1 MSGIS
6 DATRAQ
12 IAASEPL
19 ASTWVAANAGSGKTR
34 VLTDRVARLLLAGTP
49 PAKILCLTYTRAAA
63 AEMQSRL
70 FRRLGAWA
78 MMEDDALHA
87 ALQELQVAPL
97 EAAPARLATARRLFA
112 QALETPGGL
121 KIQTIH
127 AFCDTLLRRFPL
139 EAGVSPGFRVL
150 DDRSAARLLEEVRDT
165 LALAAE
171 TGESPAFDE
180 MAALLTEDGL
190 SGIVSAVLR
199 HRAAFP
205 GAVSRPALARALGL
219 TAERSAPERLAA
231 AVDGLRPQDLDDIA
245 TTLMI
250 GAGKKEQALAAALRA
265 AGKALGPAE
274 APGAVEAA
282 LAGLEGA
289 FLRKDGGLLAAS
301 TLTTK
306 KTREADPEM
315 PDTLLALQACV
326 AEVRE
331 ERLALAT
338 LERSLKLH
346 RFATAFLAAYEAR
359 KSALGMLD
367 FDDLVQRSRA
377 LLTRSSMA
385 AWALYRLDGG
395 IDHILVDEAQDTSPA
410 QWDVITALT
419 EEFLSGLGARETE
432 RTLFVVGDQKQ
443 SIYSFQGAEPRAFG
457 AKRDWFGARLAEL
470 GSRLAEGALQHSFR
484 SAPAILELVDHVF
497 TGAAAQGLA
506 RAGERIS
513 HVAFHAA
520 KPGRV
525 ELWPYIPTPEKAEAP
540 EWWEPL
546 DQPARNDPRLL
557 LAATL
562 AGEIAGWLEEGRPVP
577 GAGRAMRAGDILI
590 LVQRRDLLARA
601 LIRELKT
608 RGVPVA
614 GEDRMV
620 IGAELAVR
628 DLLAVLRF
636 VVTPE
641 DELSLAAALR
651 SPLFGLSED
660 GLFALSRARDGGT
673 LWQALRKG
681 GHEAAVAL
689 LTDLRD
695 NADYLRPFELL
706 ERLLTR
712 HGGRARLLAR
722 LGPEVEDAVDE
733 LLAQALAYEQ
743 AEVPSLPGFLRWID
757 ADAITVKREMDA
769 EADQVRV
776 MTVHGSKGLEAPVV
790 LLPDTA
796 PRKIRARGDVIARDG
811 TGLWATAKAHAP
823 RAILESRDE
832 EAAAEAEERRR
843 LLYVALTRAES
854 LLVVCGAGTLEGWE
868 TGWYHLVAEGMER
881 AGARPAPAPAGLE
894 GEMRV
899 FAPLE
904 EATGA
909 EAPPSAA
916 SGPPPAPGQTSHPS
930 PVQAPHST
938 PERAPHPAPKQA
950 SPSAPERAPH
960 PAPAQAPHST
970 PERAPHPSPT
980 AAEREPALETK
991 SSRLPVP
998 GQPAGA
1004 QPEAPAGLPDWLSAP
1019 TPPAPVAPGVLA
1031 PSGLG
1036 GAHALPGEAGE
1047 DEAKALARGSALHL
1061 LLEHLPA
1068 LPATARDVAA
1078 ARLLGPEADP
1088 ALLAEALGVLAM
1100 PEAAE
1105 IFGPEALAEA
1115 GVAADLPALG
1125 GARIAGRLDR
1135 LVVSGTRV
1143 LAVDFKSNR
1152 VLPGTPEAVP
1162 EALLRQMGAYQAALE
1177 QVWPGARVETALL
1190 WTAAPRLMRL
1200 PRALV
1205 MAALARARPTS

>member
-1 MSGIS
+1 MTGIS

-97 EAAPARLATARRLFA
+97 EASPQRLATARRLFA

-150 DDRSAARLLEEVRDT
+150 DDRSATRLLEEVRDT

-171 TGESPAFDE
+171 RGEDPAFDE

-190 SGIVSAVLR
+190 SGMVSAVLH
-199 HRAAFP
+199 HRAAFA
-205 GAVSRPALARALGL
+205 GEVSRPALARALGL
-219 TAERSAPERLAA
+219 TAERPAPERLTA
-231 AVDGLRPQDLDDIA
+231 AVDGLRPQDLEDIA

-265 AGKALGPAE
+265 AGKALGTNQ
-274 APGAVEAA
+274 PGAAEAA
-282 LAGLEGA
+282 LAGLEAA
-289 FLRKDGGLLAAS
+289 FLKKDGGALAAS
-301 TLTTK
+301 SLTTK

-326 AEVRE
+326 EAVRE

-346 RFATAFLAAYEAR
+346 RFATAFLGAYEAR
-359 KSALGMLD
+359 KAALGMLD

-419 EEFLSGLGARETE
+419 EEFLSGLGARETA

-470 GSRLAEGALQHSFR
+470 GSALAEGALLHSFR

-497 TGAAAQGLA
+497 AGEAAQGLA

-513 HVAFHAA
+513 HIAFHAA

-525 ELWPYIPTPEKAEAP
+525 ELWPFLPAPDKAEQP

-546 DQPARNDPRLL
+546 DQPARNDPKLQ

-562 AGEIAGWLEEGRPVP
+562 AREIDTWLATGRPVP

-601 LIRELKT
+601 LIRELKAL
-608 RGVPVA
+608 GVPVA

-651 SPLFGLSED
+651 SPLFGLSEE

-790 LLPDTA
+790 ILPDTA
-796 PRKIRARGDVIARDG
+796 PRRIRPRGDVIAREG
-811 TGLWATAKAHAP
+811 TGLWATAKASAP
-823 RAILESRDE
+823 RAVLDTRDE
-832 EAAAEAEERRR
+832 EKTAEAEERRR

-854 LLVVCGAGTLEGWE
+854 LLVVCGAGGMTDWE
-868 TGWYHLVAEGMER
+868 NGWYHLVAQGMDR
-881 AGARPAPAPAGLE
+881 AGARSAPAPEGLE

-904 EATGA
+904 EAEGGGPGSGTAETPPPGTPATGPVSPDT
-909 EAPPSAA
+909 PPLTPHGSPAGNQAGADLPELELEVKSAA
-916 SGPPPAPGQTSHPS
+916 
-930 PVQAPHST
+930 
-938 PERAPHPAPKQA
+938 
-950 SPSAPERAPH
+950 
-960 PAPAQAPHST
+960 
-970 PERAPHPSPT
+970 
-980 AAEREPALETK
+980 PAL
-991 SSRLPVP
+991 LP
-998 GQPAGA
+998 G
-1004 QPEAPAGLPDWLSAP
+1004 WLSAP
-1019 TPPAPVAPGVLA
+1019 PAPAAPEAPVLA
-1031 PSGLG
+1031 PSALG

-1047 DEAKALARGSALHL
+1047 EEAAALARGTALHL

-1068 LPATARDVAA
+1068 LPPAARAPAA

-1088 ALLAEALGVLAM
+1088 ALLAEALAVLEM

-1105 IFGPEALAEA
+1105 VFGPDALAEA
-1115 GVAADLPALG
+1115 GVAAELPALG

-1135 LVVSGTRV
+1135 LVVREDRV

-1177 QVWPGARVETALL
+1177 LVWPGRRVETALL

-1205 MAALARARPTS
+1205 LQALTRACPTS